1 MADRYLLHK
10 PSGVVYIWQSVYAS
24 NPDFIE
30 CADLSGELLP
40 DPDAEL
46 HDPMPNA
53 PAKRRKKRE
62 APGLQEPEPFV
73 VIAPDPVE
81 DKDSLLLSDELDQ
94 LLSAEASKGLP

>member
-24 NPDFIE
+24 SPDFIE

-46 HDPMPNA
+46 LDPMPNA
-53 PAKRRKKRE
+53 PARRRKKRE
-62 APGLQEPEPFV
+62 AVGLPEPEPTS
-73 VIAPDPVE
+73 E
-81 DKDSLLLSDELDQ
+81 SKTELDLGEELSQ